1 MLWIIIIVIIGDMNK
16 LYKYEPQINYQPA
29 SHNVH
34 VVHCNSYYS
43 FLFLNDTCIQ
53 KYYRRY
59 SLSYSGVKGFEF
71 DGNAFVLKW
80 TWPKYETQLRRRMK
94 KKRWSL
100 YLSQVVH
107 PAGANPD
114 FLTGSEYHQEG
125 VSLSPWMGCQ
135 SIARLP
141 PSICPDLPRNLP
153 VPFILS

>member
-1 MLWIIIIVIIGDMNK
+1 MEIWI
-16 LYKYEPQINYQPA
+16 YKYESQINYQPA

-34 VVHCNSYYS
+34 VVHCNSCYS

-94 KKRWSL
+94 KKGEVCTWAKWSTQL
-100 YLSQVVH
+100 ELILISSPGVSI
-107 PAGANPD
+107 
-114 FLTGSEYHQEG
+114 TRREYHYPPGWDASPLQDYPPVFAQISQEIYWYPLYFLKKG
-125 VSLSPWMGCQ
+125 CAHSLW
-135 SIARLP
+135 
-141 PSICPDLPRNLP
+141 
-153 VPFILS
+153 